1 MTYSFFKKPFLGT
14 TFGKVIFNLLGVTV
28 ILLYSPNILKRCL
41 MSFSLNCNGM
51 LLTRILEVDGRLVLD
66 DPERGNEPRDVKE
79 LVPMLPKLL
88 AVGFAFKS
96 FSNEDKV
103 GNISF

>member
-1 MTYSFFKKPFLGT
+1 MVEQEF
-14 TFGKVIFNLLGVTV
+14 
-28 ILLYSPNILKRCL
+28 
-41 MSFSLNCNGM
+41 
-51 LLTRILEVDGRLVLD
+51 D

>member
-1 MTYSFFKKPFLGT
+1 MLHCPLNFFVVGSVSISIEL
-14 TFGKVIFNLLGVTV
+14 I
-28 ILLYSPNILKRCL
+28 SPNILKRCL
-41 MSFSLNCNGM
+41 MSSSSNFNGM
-51 LLTRILEVDGRLVLD
+51 LLTRILEVEGRLVLF

-88 AVGFAFKS
+88 TVGFAFKS
-96 FSNEDKV
+96 FSNEDNV